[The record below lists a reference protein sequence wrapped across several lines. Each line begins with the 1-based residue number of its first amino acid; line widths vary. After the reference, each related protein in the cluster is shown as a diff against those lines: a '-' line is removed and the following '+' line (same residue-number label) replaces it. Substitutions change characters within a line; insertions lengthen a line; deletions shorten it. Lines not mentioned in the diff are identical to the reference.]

1 MEEEYS
7 KIKKL
12 WKYQIGI
19 LEIKSSISKKKKK
32 IPSNSVES
40 LTNTLDQVESI
51 IWGEGR
57 HIREERDKEE
67 WWRGEFN
74 YVIL

>member
-32 IPSNSVES
+32 NPQQLSWKS
-40 LTNTLDQVESI
+40 
-51 IWGEGR
+51 
-57 HIREERDKEE
+57 H
-67 WWRGEFN
+67 
-74 YVIL
+74 